1 MSVHYPPDPAPALRA
16 DDRRGHLP
24 LSIFL
29 AGSIEMGNCADW
41 QQQVI
46 EAIDVPEID
55 IYNPRRRDWDA
66 SWQQDINDEN
76 FRTQVEWELDHLD
89 SADIQAFYFDPATM
103 APITL
108 MELGICAANQTSE
121 VVVCCPP
128 GYWRRGNVQIVCAV
142 YGIRLLDS
150 LEELIEDL
158 QNIIKES
165 A

>member
-1 MSVHYPPDPAPALRA
+1 MTVYYPPEDAPALQPEDNRECP
-16 DDRRGHLP
+16 P

-29 AGSIEMGNCADW
+29 AGSIEMGNCDDW

-66 SWQQDINDEN
+66 SWKQDISDGN
-76 FRTQVEWELDHLD
+76 FATQVRWELDHLD
-89 SADIQAFYFDPATM
+89 SADVQAFYFDPATM

-108 MELGICAANQTSE
+108 MELGICAARQTSQ
-121 VVVCCPP
+121 VVVACPP

-142 YGIRLLDS
+142 YGITLLDS
-150 LEELIEDL
+150 LEALIDYL
-158 QNIIKES
+158 KLIIRE
-165 A
+165 

>member
-1 MSVHYPPDPAPALRA
+1 MTVYYPPAAAPTLRHD
-16 DDRRGHLP
+16 DDREVVP

-29 AGSIEMGNCADW
+29 AGSIEMGQCEDW

-46 EAIDVPEID
+46 DAIDLPEID
-55 IYNPRRRDWDA
+55 IYNPRRRDWDS
-66 SWQQDINDEN
+66 SWKQDITDDN
-76 FRTQVEWELDHLD
+76 FRNQVEWELDHLD

-121 VVVCCPP
+121 VVVACPP

-142 YGIRLLDS
+142 YGITLLDS
-150 LEELIEDL
+150 LDALIAHL
-158 QNIIKES
+158 QGIIKD
-165 A
+165 AA